1 MPIICM
7 FYGIIIYMY
16 ALDTKQHNLP
26 HIHVEYQG
34 EEAVIE
40 IPSGEIIIGKLPT
53 SKLKLVQAWI
63 EIHRDELMADWSIA
77 VKGGE
82 IFRIEPLH

>member
-1 MPIICM
+1 MPIISM

-16 ALDTKQHNLP
+16 PLDMKQHHLP

-34 EEAVIE
+34 AEAVIG
-40 IPSGEIIIGKLPT
+40 IPTGEVIAGEVPT
-53 SKLKLVQAWI
+53 NKMKLVQAWI

-82 IFRIEPLH
+82 IFRIKPLH

>member
-1 MPIICM
+1 MPIISM

-16 ALDTKQHNLP
+16 ALDTKQHHLP

-34 EEAVIE
+34 AEAVIG
-40 IPSGEIIIGKLPT
+40 IPGGELIVGELPS
-53 SKLKLVQAWI
+53 SKMKLVQAWV
-63 EIHRDELMADWSIA
+63 EIHHDELMADWSIA

-82 IFRIEPLH
+82 IFKIDPLR

>member
-1 MPIICM
+1 MPIISM

-34 EEAVIE
+34 KEAVIE
-40 IPSGEIIIGKLPT
+40 IPSGEIVIGELPT
-53 SKLKLVQAWI
+53 NKMKLVQAWV
-63 EIHRDELMADWSIA
+63 EIHCDELMADWTIA

-82 IFRIEPLH
+82 IFKIEPLH